1 MNWYKM
7 ISYLINAVIAIVIFQ
22 SIYSKLTEL
31 SNWNCWGLALAT
43 FLGIYYSCKT
53 AIDESNNK

>member
-7 ISYLINAVIAIVIFQ
+7 ISYLINAVIAVILFQ
-22 SIYSKLTEL
+22 SIYDKLTDVTKLE
-31 SNWNCWGLALAT
+31 SWGLAGVT